1 MKQSTP
7 TRRRFLAGSA
17 AAGVVGLAGCGALG
31 GGGGNGDGSSG
42 NGNGNEGR
50 SAADVCADGYE
61 VTFEQPGA
69 SVSRADDGTLP
80 APSLGPDDASV
91 TVMAFEDHRCP
102 HCRTYSMEVFPAV
115 KCQYIDSGDI
125 RYEFRDLPVVNN
137 ESWRS
142 ASAAR
147 AVQNTVGNGAYWAY
161 SKLLFENQN
170 SLGPDTYASLAEE
183 VDADPDTVR
192 TAAVEEAYRP
202 TVEADRSMGIDMGV
216 ESTPTIVVDGE
227 LVSGNGYESVSSAID
242 SAL

>member
-31 GGGGNGDGSSG
+31 GGNGNGSGNGG
-42 NGNGNEGR
+42 NGNGGDQTTVETG
-50 SAADVCADGYE
+50 
-61 VTFEQPGA
+61 EQPL
-69 SVSRADDGTLP
+69 S
-80 APSLGPDDASV
+80 APVLGDPEASV

-102 HCRTYSMEVFPAV
+102 HCQTYSLEYFPEIRSEYV
-115 KCQYIDSGDI
+115 EPGDV
-125 RYEFRDLPVVNN
+125 RYEFHDLPVVND

-147 AVQNTVGNGAYWAY
+147 AVQDTVGNDAFWSY

-183 VDADPDTVR
+183 VDADPETVR

-202 TVEADRSMGIDMGV
+202 TVEADRQRGIDMGV
-216 ESTPTIVVDGE
+216 QSTPTIVVDGQ
-227 LVSGNGYESVSSAID
+227 LLDSYEVEAVSSAID